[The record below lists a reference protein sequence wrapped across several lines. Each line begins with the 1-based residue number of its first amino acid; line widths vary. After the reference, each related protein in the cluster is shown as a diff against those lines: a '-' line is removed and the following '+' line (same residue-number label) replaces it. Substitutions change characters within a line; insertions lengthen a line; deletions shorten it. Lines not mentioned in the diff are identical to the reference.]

1 MYLVGLDH
9 RSRALYSTITVMIS
23 LPATIKIV
31 NWTMTLLNGAMKWE
45 LSLLFGFAFCLFFL
59 SGGLTGM

>member
-31 NWTMTLLNGAMKWE
+31 NWTMTLLNGALKWDVA
-45 LSLLFGFAFCLFFL
+45 LLFTFAFILFFL